1 VKGAILMSDAERKTE
16 VSNVENNINEEKKES
31 SKKII
36 GTLGNFILTALIA
49 LIIGTGALA
58 YYLVNSARK
67 DLENNTNL
75 ILNVSQNE
83 ADQEADSIANI
94 IDTVVSDVTTPQNTS
109 SNANKDASTIKLLNE
124 DLIVLYNGLVLK
136 TDKMEEKE
144 LQYIDN
150 SNDFKENYV
159 ITYYNYENF
168 SFKDSKLGTLSSQIF
183 DGVVKVEN
191 VGKIAI
197 SENYN
202 AIPREVKVVN
212 SVPTIVSDNNDK
224 IKNYDITKTIIADL
238 DGNGTDEYIL
248 ILANKSTGYSKIML
262 ADSKGIKV
270 DDLAY
275 IEKSKWE
282 SVTNEEYYLSISNIE
297 VIDIDNDGIMEILI
311 ELPKSDGASTKI
323 SLLKY
328 KTGELQGKA
337 NIECSLLK

>member
-1 VKGAILMSDAERKTE
+1 MSDAERKTE

-212 SVPTIVSDNNDK
+212 SVPTIVSDN
-224 IKNYDITKTIIADL
+224 
-238 DGNGTDEYIL
+238 
-248 ILANKSTGYSKIML
+248 
-262 ADSKGIKV
+262 
-270 DDLAY
+270 
-275 IEKSKWE
+275 
-282 SVTNEEYYLSISNIE
+282 
-297 VIDIDNDGIMEILI
+297 
-311 ELPKSDGASTKI
+311 
-323 SLLKY
+323 
-328 KTGELQGKA
+328 
-337 NIECSLLK
+337 

>member
-1 VKGAILMSDAERKTE
+1 MSDAERKTE

-191 VGKIAI
+191 VGK
-197 SENYN
+197 
-202 AIPREVKVVN
+202 
-212 SVPTIVSDNNDK
+212 
-224 IKNYDITKTIIADL
+224 
-238 DGNGTDEYIL
+238 
-248 ILANKSTGYSKIML
+248 
-262 ADSKGIKV
+262 
-270 DDLAY
+270 
-275 IEKSKWE
+275 
-282 SVTNEEYYLSISNIE
+282 
-297 VIDIDNDGIMEILI
+297 
-311 ELPKSDGASTKI
+311 
-323 SLLKY
+323 
-328 KTGELQGKA
+328 
-337 NIECSLLK
+337 

>member
-1 VKGAILMSDAERKTE
+1 MSDAERKTE